1 MPRDICVYFLR
12 TGYVFILDLSYFFI
26 DHGRAGGLGGVH
38 SRRIPSGSDK
48 NGVGYHFWAQFQGAQ
63 RANTHQWAPG
73 WEAPALQ
80 WYSCSRSCE
89 AEHALGEIL
98 FWMEEMGFVPE
109 EQGGPAVRK
118 PLPLPCELPGVFR
131 AELHHTH
138 LLPPASLSDSRN
150 ALLISLPSWILSLV
164 LLSFSHWFILHE
176 KRKKTIFWKDF
187 PRLVPWWD
195 SFISWTNIRKTNS
208 KFLPNQDGT
217 CLTRAGGL
225 LLEMWHETEKQ
236 GCYQN

>member
-118 PLPLPCELPGVFR
+118 PLPVNSQVCSERSCITPIC
-131 AELHHTH
+131 
-138 LLPPASLSDSRN
+138 
-150 ALLISLPSWILSLV
+150 SLPRLLVILEMLSSSRSHLGSWAW
-164 LLSFSHWFILHE
+164 FSWASRTDLFSMKKE
-176 KRKKTIFWKDF
+176 KKTIFLEDF